1 MVGLRLQTLWH
12 SFEDVMAGSDIS
24 GYFSSFEGTGD
35 DGADGADG
43 INIDEI
49 LETAI
54 EEAENQDD
62 FNEDSSDYLRGQSL
76 RNLPTNL
83 YDASQI
89 IKANGS

>member
-35 DGADGADG
+35 DGADG

-62 FNEDSSDYLRGQSL
+62 FNEDSRNYLHGQSL

-89 IKANGS
+89 IKANGF